1 MNMETSPLKALY
13 GPALSRDAKQAE
25 SHYRSKN
32 VKAKNV
38 VPHCIA
44 ALDEGIMGGIIN
56 PKANRRTNHVSC
68 NVHLLTLYHLFLKRK
83 HLPEN
88 VASRIAEPIKV
99 GKDAIDGSF
108 GLFNI
113 GRDLMYDGRAKELAS
128 LFDDQRIPM
137 RMRLEVLLAHMA
149 DAMTLHSPETMAA
162 LPYGSLKTVN
172 DGHEQMLANPTDWE
186 TQVPL
191 MAQAMSKVL
200 CPAADL
206 FGLSY
211 VYRKIRDTSAQHI
224 HPGIYSEVAV
234 ELVKLQGAILKT
246 NRMVEEIFRKMK
258 EACETKGIKMRIL
271 RRNQD
276 DSRSHEPG
284 EDEHKSR
291 GSITD
296 KLAKKR
302 ANGENEK
309 VRDLHDIVARMLITE
324 TLEDLRFVTGF
335 LLKKAIPHTLRVYGM
350 PGAVIEPTDYV
361 STPKKRAGSQSYQTG
376 YQSFHIDTLV
386 DERSFLNFE
395 FIVRTEEMHE
405 YADKGGAAHHIYKDG
420 VLQNGLLLEFRK
432 MLSVIMQNGKGRK

>member
-1 MNMETSPLKALY
+1 MNMDVNPAKKLY
-13 GPALSRDAKQAE
+13 GPALARDAKQAE
-25 SHYRSKN
+25 SHYKSKN

-38 VPHCIA
+38 VPHCID
-44 ALDEGIMGGIIN
+44 ALDEGIMGGIID
-56 PKANRRTNHVSC
+56 PKANRRTNLVSC

-83 HLPEN
+83 HLPLN
-88 VASRIAEPIKV
+88 VADRIAEPIRV
-99 GKDAIDGSF
+99 GKHVIDGSF
-108 GLFNI
+108 GLFNT
-113 GRDLMYDGRAKELAS
+113 GRDLMYDGRAKELAG

-137 RMRLEVLLAHMA
+137 RIRLEVLLAHMA

-162 LPYGSLKTVN
+162 LPYGRLKTAN
-172 DGHEQMLANPTDWE
+172 DGHEQMLANPKDWE
-186 TQVPL
+186 MQVPL

-224 HPGIYSEVAV
+224 YPNIYSEVAV
-234 ELVKLQGAILKT
+234 ELVKLRIAILKT
-246 NRMVEEIFRKMK
+246 NRMVEEILRKTND
-258 EACETKGIKMRIL
+258 ACETKGIKMRIL

-302 ANGENEK
+302 ANGEDEK
-309 VRDLHDIVARMLITE
+309 VRDLHDIVARMLITDS
-324 TLEDLRFVTGF
+324 LEDLRFVTGF
-335 LLKKAIPHTLRVYGM
+335 LVKKAIPHTLAANGM
-350 PGAVIEPTDYV
+350 PAAIVEPTDYV
-361 STPKKRAGSQSYQTG
+361 NAPKEKTG

-395 FIVRTEEMHE
+395 FIVRTEAMHE
-405 YADKGGAAHHIYKDG
+405 HADRGGAAHHMYKDG
-420 VLQNGLLLEFRK
+420 VLKNGLLLEFRK
-432 MLSVIMQNGKGRK
+432 MLSIIMQNGTRLK